1 MPMDSS
7 FKSYRDFE
15 PLLDCLHHPESH
27 LLLVHLLGFTRNNLK
42 VRVTSPDKL
51 RISGERRLTDQAT
64 STGKLRISGKRR
76 LTSGKWL
83 RFLDE
88 IDIPEDADTN
98 KISAKLEKGILYV
111 TQPRKTSAVSSNNPP
126 AQPSEPKAESQ
137 PPPTASTRGIGR
149 VRRGE
154 WLRRNMVNLALGA
167 AAVFVIVYLNLTN
180 NDHMEQQW

>member
-27 LLLVHLLGFTRNNLK
+27 LLLVHLLGFTRNNLE

-64 STGKLRISGKRR
+64 STGKLRISGERR
-76 LTSGKWL
+76 LTNGKWL
-83 RFLDE
+83 RFLKV

-98 KISAKLEKGILYV
+98 KISAKLENGILYV

-126 AQPSEPKAESQ
+126 AQPRKLKAESQ
-137 PPPTASTRGIGR
+137 PPPAAAQGSGWG
-149 VRRGE
+149 RRGE